1 MDILTFIIGILILI
15 VVLKIISFPFK
26 LIMKFV
32 INSIIGGVIL
42 AILSYIGIGIPI
54 YWWTVALTGIL
65 GVPGLV
71 VAIVISIIL

>member
-42 AILSYIGIGIPI
+42 AILSYISIGIPI